1 MIPLFDYINPSGE
14 YIFTVIKPGFL
25 DKAQD
30 IIDIFKKAGWN
41 VGQTIIKQL
50 TLKEAHEL
58 YNVHKKEKWYDDLC
72 EYMSSGPSRAI
83 IYQRPGRITE
93 DTFKSVEKLK
103 DDIRERWG
111 VDDCRNV
118 MHSSDSMSGMEHE
131 KSIYF

>member
-1 MIPLFDYINPSGE
+1 MIPLIDYIEPAGE

-25 DKAQD
+25 DKAGA
-30 IIDIFKKAGWN
+30 IIEIFKKDGWL
-41 VGQTIIKQL
+41 VGQTVVKQL

-58 YNVHKKEKWYDDLC
+58 YKVHKKEKWYEDLC

-83 IYQRPGRITE
+83 IYKRPGKITD

-103 DDIRERWG
+103 DGIRERWG
-111 VDDCRNV
+111 IDDCKNV
-118 MHSSDSMSGMEHE
+118 MHSSDSMSGMQHE